1 MEKRSV
7 KGKQIYLT
15 TGAVIG
21 WYAVLS
27 QYYLHLINR
36 IASVPETL
44 IRFFSYFTIL
54 TNILVAL
61 CFTVL
66 LLNPK
71 SEWGSFFSRPKVLTA
86 IAGYISFVGIAY
98 HILLRHLWKPEGLQL
113 VVNELLH
120 SFIPILFVLYWLIFV
135 PKAAL
140 QWENTLSW
148 MIFPIVYLFYVL
160 VRGAW
165 SGFYP
170 YPFIDVN
177 NLGYTHVLLNDAGLI
192 IAFLLLSLLFV
203 AIGKAVVR
211 LS

>member
-1 MEKRSV
+1 MEKKSV
-7 KGKQIYLT
+7 RAKQIYLT
-15 TGAVIG
+15 TGAIIG
-21 WYAVLS
+21 WYAVIS
-27 QYYLHLINR
+27 QYYLLLVNR
-36 IASVPETL
+36 AASVPETL

-61 CFTVL
+61 SFTIL

-71 SEWGSFFSRPKVLTA
+71 SEWGNFFSRPKVLTA

-98 HILLRHLWKPEGLQL
+98 NILLRHLWKPEGLQL

-140 QWENTLSW
+140 QWKNTLPW
-148 MIFPIVYLFYVL
+148 MIYPIVYFLCVL

-177 NLGYTHVLLNDAGLI
+177 TLGYTHVLLNDAGLI

-203 AIGKAVVR
+203 AIGKAVVI